1 MKTMKKRKI
10 WIGALIVVLLIGAIF
25 AVRAITGSRLSPLD
39 TDGALVS
46 LTQNGDTIV
55 FYPDGT
61 YVIQGDVE
69 IENVVFSY
77 ETGGTYTVKDG
88 KMILNESAPQVSVK
102 SKFGSFDLP
111 GDIRAE
117 IVDGA
122 LNIHLEASNEVDTYV
137 LADFELGKDEAKK
150 LDLKGI
156 TAESWADDGTKKHED
171 EDAERRPSWTLLA
184 RC

>member
-88 KMILNESAPQVSVK
+88 
-102 SKFGSFDLP
+102 
-111 GDIRAE
+111 R
-117 IVDGA
+117 
-122 LNIHLEASNEVDTYV
+122 
-137 LADFELGKDEAKK
+137 
-150 LDLKGI
+150 
-156 TAESWADDGTKKHED
+156 
-171 EDAERRPSWTLLA
+171 
-184 RC
+184 